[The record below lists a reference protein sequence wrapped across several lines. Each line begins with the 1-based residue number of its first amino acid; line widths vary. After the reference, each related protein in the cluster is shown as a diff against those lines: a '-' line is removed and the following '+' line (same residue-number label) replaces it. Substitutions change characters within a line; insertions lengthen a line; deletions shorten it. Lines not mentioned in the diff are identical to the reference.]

1 MSTSSVERFLPA
13 AVSQLCFG
21 ARPALSALRARSPA
35 TTLPGL
41 RRLRPTPAVP
51 ADLAAGLAAIRSE
64 HAVPG
69 DFPAAVA
76 EEAEAAARSPRLPDE
91 DRRDVELF
99 TLDPA
104 GSRDLDQAV
113 ALERRA
119 DGYRVHY
126 AIADVAAFVT
136 PGGAVDAEAH
146 RRVMTRYLPDGN
158 APLHPRVLSE
168 GAASL
173 LPGQDRPALLWTFE
187 LDGRGGRTAFDVRR
201 AVVRSR
207 EQLEYASADAAEGD
221 DRLVLLREVGA
232 LLRARERARGA
243 ISLPVPEQEIVL
255 RDGRYSLEA
264 CGPLPIEDDNAQIS
278 LLTGMTAA
286 ELMLAGGS
294 GLLRTLPPAPPD
306 AEQRMRR
313 VARALGVDWPAAE
326 PLGDLVR
333 RLDALRATEA
343 ALIEEATSLLRGA
356 GYAAFSGAAP
366 EQPLHAGIGA
376 PYAHVTAPL
385 RRLADRYAAEAA
397 LAAHQGVAPPQ
408 WVLDAIP
415 RLPEEMTAG
424 GRAAGTVERACVD
437 LVEALL
443 LSSRVGEEFAA
454 LVIDRMGKNAVEIQ
468 LADPPV
474 RAACAEPAPDP
485 GEDVIARLVTADPQ
499 RRAVR
504 FEAVGP

>member
-1 MSTSSVERFLPA
+1 MSCVAPIH
-13 AVSQLCFG
+13 
-21 ARPALSALRARSPA
+21 RSGPG
-35 TTLPGL
+35 TTLPTL
-41 RRLRPTPAVP
+41 LRLRPTSAVP
-51 ADLAAGLAAIRSE
+51 PDLAVGLAAIRAE
-64 HAVPG
+64 HDVPAA
-69 DFPAAVA
+69 FPAAAVA
-76 EEAEAAARSPRLPDE
+76 EAEAAARSPRLPDD
-91 DRRDVELF
+91 DRRDIELF
-99 TLDPA
+99 TLDPV

-119 DGYRVHY
+119 GGYRIHY
-126 AIADVAAFVT
+126 AIADVPAFVT

-158 APLHPRVLSE
+158 APLHPHPLSE

-187 LDGRGGRTAFDVRR
+187 LDGDGGRTSFDVRR

-207 EQLEYASADAAEGD
+207 EQLDYVSADAATGD
-221 DRLVLLREVGA
+221 ERLVLLREVGA
-232 LLRARERARGA
+232 LLRAREHARGA
-243 ISLPVPEQEIVL
+243 INLPVPEQEVVL

-264 CGPLPIEDDNAQIS
+264 RGPLPIEDDNAQIS

-286 ELMLAGGS
+286 ELMLAGGT

-306 AEQRMRR
+306 AEQRLRR
-313 VARALGVDWPAAE
+313 VARALAVDWPAAE
-326 PLGDLVR
+326 PVGDLVR

-356 GYAAFSGAAP
+356 GYAAFTGAPP
-366 EQPLHAGIGA
+366 EQPLHAGLGA

-397 LAAHQGVAPPQ
+397 LAAHQGIAPPQ
-408 WVLDAIP
+408 WVLDALP

-424 GRAAGTVERACVD
+424 ARAAGAVERACVD

-443 LSSRVGEEFAA
+443 LAPRVGERFAA

-468 LADPPV
+468 IADPPV
-474 RAACAEPAPDP
+474 RAPCDEPAPEP
-485 GEDVIARLVTADPQ
+485 GEQVTAQLVTADPQ
-499 RRAVR
+499 RRVVR
-504 FEAVGP
+504 FAAVA